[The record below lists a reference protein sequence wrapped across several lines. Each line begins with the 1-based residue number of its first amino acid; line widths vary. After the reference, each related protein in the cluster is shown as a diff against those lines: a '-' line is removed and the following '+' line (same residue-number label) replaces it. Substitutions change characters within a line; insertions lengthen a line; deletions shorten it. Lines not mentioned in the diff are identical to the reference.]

1 MASQV
6 YIGVGTGGAG
16 RARPPPPP
24 PPHILPS
31 RPINIHTT
39 AQIAA
44 IVVYITFG
52 PPMQNG
58 IASYTYARMISY

>member
-6 YIGVGTGGAG
+6 YIGVEPGGQG
-16 RARPPPPP
+16 GPGPPPPPPP

-44 IVVYITFG
+44 ITVYITFG
-52 PPMQNG
+52 PPKMELLPTPMQE
-58 IASYTYARMISY
+58 

>member
-1 MASQV
+1 MASKV

-16 RARPPPPP
+16 RARAH
-24 PPHILPS
+24 PHILPS

>member
-16 RARPPPPP
+16 RARAHP